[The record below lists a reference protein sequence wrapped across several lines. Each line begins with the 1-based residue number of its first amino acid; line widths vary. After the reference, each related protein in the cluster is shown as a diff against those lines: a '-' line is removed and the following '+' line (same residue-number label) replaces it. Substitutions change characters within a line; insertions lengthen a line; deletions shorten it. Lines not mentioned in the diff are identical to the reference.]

1 MTNEQIEKY
10 RAIVES
16 HSSWVSRLSDEAANS
31 IHWLNNLRTIID
43 QHDELQAKNK
53 RIAELERERDELII
67 IANTAINISQRPHPY
82 ITDAKNR
89 LEQLRK
95 GASDD

>member
-1 MTNEQIEKY
+1 M
-10 RAIVES
+10 
-16 HSSWVSRLSDEAANS
+16 SD
-31 IHWLNNLRTIID
+31 LNNKHLPSDID
-43 QHDELQAKNK
+43 SLTRKDLVELFHIQMAENQKLVK
-53 RIAELERERDELII
+53 QVAELERERDELII

-95 GASDD
+95 GAGDDN